1 MHIHTL
7 PSSTTAPHP
16 AVCPAPIVP
25 NAMYRRM
32 ASPTSAAPSSS
43 GSRPTTPRPRR
54 ASSWRASSLT
64 LTTLSAASSG
74 TRATRQECRVSC
86 GGCSMCVCGASSI
99 THTLRRR
106 ERVSRGAQEVPSVRG
121 KAFRPRLIVAN
132 AFSGYNPSN
141 QVAVRPSN
149 QVAVRTR
156 ISSLVTVVL
165 LEWALTAEATHQ
177 HRPRRAATAAAA
189 RSHVHHISRTIPYPT
204 PSQVP

>member
-74 TRATRQECRVSC
+74 TRATRRECRV
-86 GGCSMCVCGASSI
+86 GGAVCVC
-99 THTLRRR
+99 
-106 ERVSRGAQEVPSVRG
+106 
-121 KAFRPRLIVAN
+121 
-132 AFSGYNPSN
+132 
-141 QVAVRPSN
+141 
-149 QVAVRTR
+149 
-156 ISSLVTVVL
+156 
-165 LEWALTAEATHQ
+165 
-177 HRPRRAATAAAA
+177 AA
-189 RSHVHHISRTIPYPT
+189 RQASPT
-204 PSQVP
+204 PSGDARGCLGEPKRCRQSGARHSGRGLLLRTRSLVITLPTKLQCALPTKLQCGRASVLWLQFFC